1 MRVKIEKLDH
11 FGRGICYIDGKICF
25 VEDTLPGEDVKIK
38 ITLEKKKYMLGRVK
52 DFYSVSSDRVDDLC
66 PYKDKCGRCDLS
78 HLSYKMENEY
88 KCLKVKEILKKYA
101 DVDEVLVEDV
111 SFGEEYNYRNKIT
124 LHGDHNIIGYYK
136 KNSNDIVPINKC
148 LLVDEKINHIIN
160 VINMMSSDNEYKD
173 IIIRVSNDSEEV
185 LISITGKVK
194 GYEVLEDLCDS
205 LIINDEVIKGE
216 RCIMSFIGE
225 KKFIISDK
233 GFFQVNKT
241 LTERL
246 YNEVLNIVKEVKPK
260 KVLDLYCGCGT
271 IGIYISDYVDEV
283 VGVEVFKESIENAK
297 KNKKL
302 NNCHNIRFICD
313 KVENVIDNI
322 KDNTDLVIVDPPR
335 GGLDKTSIDVLL
347 SMNVNNLVYVSC
359 DPVTLARDIKLLKEK
374 YDVVSVKPFNM
385 FSKTYHVEC
394 VCLLK
399 AK

>member
-25 VEDTLPGEDVKIK
+25 VEDTLPGEEVKVK
-38 ITLEKKKYMLGRVK
+38 ITLEKKKYMLGKVK

-66 PYKDKCGRCDLS
+66 PYKDKCGGCDLS

-111 SFGEEYNYRNKIT
+111 SFGDEYDYRNKIT

-205 LIINDEVIKGE
+205 LIINNEVIKGE
-216 RCIMSFIGE
+216 RTIMSFIGE

-347 SMNVNNLVYVSC
+347 GMNVNNLVYVSC

-374 YDVVSVKPFNM
+374 YDVVSIKPFNM

>member
-25 VEDTLPGEDVKIK
+25 VEDTLPGEEVKVK

-52 DFYSVSSDRVDDLC
+52 DFYSVSFDRVTEVC
-66 PYKDKCGRCDLS
+66 SYKDKCGGCDLS

-101 DVDEVLVEDV
+101 DVDDVLVEDV

-173 IIIRVSNDSEEV
+173 IIIRVSNDGEEV

-205 LIINDEVIKGE
+205 LIINDEVVKGE

-347 SMNVNNLVYVSC
+347 DMNVNNLVYVSC

>member
-66 PYKDKCGRCDLS
+66 PYKDKCGGCDLS

-374 YDVVSVKPFNM
+374 YDVVSIKPFNM

>member
-52 DFYSVSSDRVDDLC
+52 DFYSVSSARVDDVC
-66 PYKDKCGRCDLS
+66 PYKDKCGGCDLS

>member
-1 MRVKIEKLDH
+1 MQ
-11 FGRGICYIDGKICF
+11 Y
-25 VEDTLPGEDVKIK
+25 
-38 ITLEKKKYMLGRVK
+38 
-52 DFYSVSSDRVDDLC
+52 FYSVSFDRVDELC
-66 PYKDKCGRCDLS
+66 PYKDKCGGCDLS

-194 GYEVLEDLCDS
+194 GYEALEDLCDS

-246 YNEVLNIVKEVKPK
+246 YNEVLSIVKEVKPK

-297 KNKKL
+297 RNKKL

-347 SMNVNNLVYVSC
+347 SMNVNNLIYVSC

-374 YDVVSVKPFNM
+374 YDVVSIKPFNM

>member
-25 VEDTLPGEDVKIK
+25 VENTLPGEDVKIK
-38 ITLEKKKYMLGRVK
+38 INLEKKKYMLGSVK
-52 DFYSVSSDRVDDLC
+52 DFYSVSPDRVDDVC
-66 PYKDKCGRCDLS
+66 PYKDKCGGCDLS
-78 HLSYKMENEY
+78 HLSYKKENEY

-173 IIIRVSNDSEEV
+173 IVIRVSNDSEEV

-216 RCIMSFIGE
+216 RTIMSFIGE

-302 NNCHNIRFICD
+302 NNCNNIRFICD

-374 YDVVSVKPFNM
+374 YDVVSIKPFNM

>member
-52 DFYSVSSDRVDDLC
+52 DFYCVSSARVDDVC
-66 PYKDKCGRCDLS
+66 PYKDKCGGCDLS

-374 YDVVSVKPFNM
+374 YDVVSIKPFNM

>member
-11 FGRGICYIDGKICF
+11 FGRGICYVDGKICF

-66 PYKDKCGRCDLS
+66 PYKDKCGGCDLS

-283 VGVEVFKESIENAK
+283 IGVEVFKESIENAK

>member
-25 VEDTLPGEDVKIK
+25 VEDTLPGEEVKVK
-38 ITLEKKKYMLGRVK
+38 ITLEKKKYMLGTVK
-52 DFYSVSSDRVDDLC
+52 DFYSVSPDRVDDVC
-66 PYKDKCGRCDLS
+66 PYKDKCGGCDLS
-78 HLSYKMENEY
+78 HLSYKKENEY

-148 LLVDEKINHIIN
+148 LLVDRKINHIIN

-205 LIINDEVIKGE
+205 LIINDEVVKGE
-216 RCIMSFIGE
+216 RTIMSFIGE

-283 VGVEVFKESIENAK
+283 IGVEVFKESIENAK

-302 NNCHNIRFICD
+302 NNCNNIRFICD

-335 GGLDKTSIDVLL
+335 GGLDNTSIDVLL

-374 YDVVSVKPFNM
+374 YDVVSIKPFNM
-385 FSKTYHVEC
+385 FSRTYHVEC

>member
-25 VEDTLPGEDVKIK
+25 VENTLPGEDVKIK
-38 ITLEKKKYMLGRVK
+38 INLEKKKYILGRVK
-52 DFYSVSSDRVDDLC
+52 DFYSVSSDRVDDVC
-66 PYKDKCGRCDLS
+66 PYKDKCGGCDLS
-78 HLSYKMENEY
+78 HLSYKKENEY
-88 KCLKVKEILKKYA
+88 KCLKVKEILRKYA

-173 IIIRVSNDSEEV
+173 IVIRVSNDSEEV

-216 RCIMSFIGE
+216 RTIMSFIGE

-302 NNCHNIRFICD
+302 NNCNNIRFICD

-335 GGLDKTSIDVLL
+335 GGLDTTSVNVLL

-374 YDVVSVKPFNM
+374 YDVISIKPFNM
-385 FSKTYHVEC
+385 FSRTYHVEC

>member
-25 VEDTLPGEDVKIK
+25 VENTLPGEDVKIK
-38 ITLEKKKYMLGRVK
+38 INLEKKKYMLGSVK
-52 DFYSVSSDRVDDLC
+52 DFYSVSSDRVDDVC
-66 PYKDKCGRCDLS
+66 PYKDKCGGCDLS
-78 HLSYKMENEY
+78 HLSYKKENEY

-173 IIIRVSNDSEEV
+173 IVIRVSNDSEEV

-216 RCIMSFIGE
+216 RTIMSFIGE
-225 KKFIISDK
+225 KRFIISDK

-302 NNCHNIRFICD
+302 NNCNNIRCICD

-335 GGLDKTSIDVLL
+335 GGLDNTSIDVLL

-374 YDVVSVKPFNM
+374 YDVISIKPFNM
-385 FSKTYHVEC
+385 FSRTYHVEC

>member
-25 VEDTLPGEDVKIK
+25 VEDTLPGEEVKVK
-38 ITLEKKKYMLGRVK
+38 ITLEKKKYMLGKVK

-66 PYKDKCGRCDLS
+66 PYKDKCGGCDLS

-111 SFGEEYNYRNKIT
+111 SFGDEYDYRNKIT

-173 IIIRVSNDSEEV
+173 IVIRVSNDGEEV
-185 LISITGKVK
+185 LISITGKIK

-205 LIINDEVIKGE
+205 LIINDEVVKGE

-347 SMNVNNLVYVSC
+347 GMNVNNLVYVSC

-374 YDVVSVKPFNM
+374 YDVVSIKPFNM

>member
-25 VEDTLPGEDVKIK
+25 VEDTLPGEEVKVK
-38 ITLEKKKYMLGRVK
+38 ITLEKKKYMLGTVK
-52 DFYSVSSDRVDDLC
+52 DFYSVSPDRVDDVC
-66 PYKDKCGRCDLS
+66 PYKDKCGGCDLS
-78 HLSYKMENEY
+78 HLSYKKENEY

-205 LIINDEVIKGE
+205 LIINDEVVKGE
-216 RCIMSFIGE
+216 RTIMSFIGE

>member
-25 VEDTLPGEDVKIK
+25 VEDTLPGEEVKVK
-38 ITLEKKKYMLGRVK
+38 ITLEKKKYMLGKVK
-52 DFYSVSSDRVDDLC
+52 DFYSVSSDRVDDVC
-66 PYKDKCGRCDLS
+66 PYKDKCGGCDLS

-111 SFGEEYNYRNKIT
+111 SFGDEYNYRNKIT

-173 IIIRVSNDSEEV
+173 IVIRVSNDGEEV
-185 LISITGKVK
+185 LISITGKIK

-205 LIINDEVIKGE
+205 LIINDEVVKGE

-347 SMNVNNLVYVSC
+347 GMNVNNLVYVSC

-374 YDVVSVKPFNM
+374 YDVVSIKPFNM

-394 VCLLK
+394 VCLLN

>member
-25 VEDTLPGEDVKIK
+25 VENTLPGEDVKIK
-38 ITLEKKKYMLGRVK
+38 INLEKKKYILGRVK
-52 DFYSVSSDRVDDLC
+52 DFYSVSSDRVDDVC
-66 PYKDKCGRCDLS
+66 PYKDKCGGCDLS
-78 HLSYKMENEY
+78 HLSYKKENEY

-205 LIINDEVIKGE
+205 LIINNEVIKGE
-216 RCIMSFIGE
+216 RTIMSFIGE
-225 KKFIISDK
+225 KRFIISDK

-302 NNCHNIRFICD
+302 NNCNNIRFICD

-335 GGLDKTSIDVLL
+335 GGLDITSVNVLL

-374 YDVVSVKPFNM
+374 YDVVSIKPFNM

>member
-25 VEDTLPGEDVKIK
+25 VENTLPGEDVKIK
-38 ITLEKKKYMLGRVK
+38 INLEKKKYILGRVK
-52 DFYSVSSDRVDDLC
+52 DFYSVSPDRVDDVC
-66 PYKDKCGRCDLS
+66 PYKDKCGGCDLS
-78 HLSYKMENEY
+78 HLSYKKENEY
-88 KCLKVKEILKKYA
+88 KCLKVKEILRKYA

-173 IIIRVSNDSEEV
+173 IVIRVSNDSEEV

-216 RCIMSFIGE
+216 RTIMSFIGE

-297 KNKKL
+297 KNKRL
-302 NNCHNIRFICD
+302 NNCNNIRFICD
-313 KVENVIDNI
+313 KVEHVIDNI

>member
-1 MRVKIEKLDH
+1 MRAKIEKLDH
-11 FGRGICYIDGKICF
+11 FGRGICYVDGKICF
-25 VEDTLPGEDVKIK
+25 VEDTLPGEEVKIK

-52 DFYSVSSDRVDDLC
+52 DFYNVSSDRVDDVC
-66 PYKDKCGRCDLS
+66 PYKDKCGGCDLS

-233 GFFQVNKT
+233 GFFQINKT

-283 VGVEVFKESIENAK
+283 VGVEVFKESIESAK

>member
-25 VEDTLPGEDVKIK
+25 VEDTLPGEEVKIK

-52 DFYSVSSDRVDDLC
+52 DFYNVSSDRVDDLC
-66 PYKDKCGRCDLS
+66 PYKDKCGGCDLS

>member
-25 VEDTLPGEDVKIK
+25 VENTLPGEDVKIK
-38 ITLEKKKYMLGRVK
+38 INLEKKKYILGRVK
-52 DFYSVSSDRVDDLC
+52 DFYSVSPDRVDDVC
-66 PYKDKCGRCDLS
+66 PYKDKCGGCDLS
-78 HLSYKMENEY
+78 HLSYKKENEY

-124 LHGDHNIIGYYK
+124 LHGNHNIIGYYK

-173 IIIRVSNDSEEV
+173 IVIRVSNDSEEV

-205 LIINDEVIKGE
+205 LIINNEVIKGE
-216 RCIMSFIGE
+216 RTIMSFIGE

-302 NNCHNIRFICD
+302 NNCNNIRFICD

-335 GGLDKTSIDVLL
+335 GGLDITSVNVLL

-374 YDVVSVKPFNM
+374 YDVISIKPFNM
-385 FSKTYHVEC
+385 FSRTYHVEC

>member
-25 VEDTLPGEDVKIK
+25 VEDTLPGEEVKVK
-38 ITLEKKKYMLGRVK
+38 ITLEKKKYMLGTVK
-52 DFYSVSSDRVDDLC
+52 DFYSVSPDRVDDVC
-66 PYKDKCGRCDLS
+66 PYKDKCGGCDLS
-78 HLSYKMENEY
+78 HLSYKKENEY

-148 LLVDEKINHIIN
+148 LLVDRKINHIIN

-205 LIINDEVIKGE
+205 LIINDEVVKGE
-216 RCIMSFIGE
+216 RTIMSFIGE

-233 GFFQVNKT
+233 GFFQVNKI

-283 VGVEVFKESIENAK
+283 IGVEVFKESIENAK

-302 NNCHNIRFICD
+302 NNCNNIRFICD

-335 GGLDKTSIDVLL
+335 GGLDNTSIDVLL

-374 YDVVSVKPFNM
+374 YDVVSIKPFNM

>member
-25 VEDTLPGEDVKIK
+25 VENTLPGEDVKIK
-38 ITLEKKKYMLGRVK
+38 INLEKKKYILGSVK
-52 DFYSVSSDRVDDLC
+52 DFYSVSPDRVDDVC
-66 PYKDKCGRCDLS
+66 PYKDKCGGCDLS
-78 HLSYKMENEY
+78 HLSYKKENEY

-205 LIINDEVIKGE
+205 LIINNEVVKGE
-216 RCIMSFIGE
+216 RTIMSFIGE

-302 NNCHNIRFICD
+302 NNCNNIRFICD

-335 GGLDKTSIDVLL
+335 GGLDTTSVNVLL

-374 YDVVSVKPFNM
+374 YNVVSIKPFNM
-385 FSKTYHVEC
+385 FSRTYHVEC

>member
-25 VEDTLPGEDVKIK
+25 VEDTLPGEEVKIK
-38 ITLEKKKYMLGRVK
+38 ITLEKKKYMLGTVK
-52 DFYSVSSDRVDDLC
+52 DFYSVSPDRVDDVC
-66 PYKDKCGRCDLS
+66 PYKDKCGGCDLS

-148 LLVDEKINHIIN
+148 LLVDRKINHIIN

-205 LIINDEVIKGE
+205 LIINDEVVKGE
-216 RCIMSFIGE
+216 RTIMSFIGE

-283 VGVEVFKESIENAK
+283 IGVEVFKESIENAK

-335 GGLDKTSIDVLL
+335 GGLDNTSIDVLL

-374 YDVVSVKPFNM
+374 YDVVSIKPFNM

>member
-25 VEDTLPGEDVKIK
+25 VENTLPGEDVKIK
-38 ITLEKKKYMLGRVK
+38 INLEKKKYILGRVK
-52 DFYSVSSDRVDDLC
+52 DFYSVSSDRVDDVC
-66 PYKDKCGRCDLS
+66 PYKDKCGGCDLS
-78 HLSYKMENEY
+78 HLSYKKENEY

-205 LIINDEVIKGE
+205 LIINNEVIKGE
-216 RCIMSFIGE
+216 RTIMSFIGE
-225 KKFIISDK
+225 KRFIISDK

-302 NNCHNIRFICD
+302 NNCSNIRFICD

-335 GGLDKTSIDVLL
+335 GGLDITSVNVLL

-374 YDVVSVKPFNM
+374 YDVISIKPFNM
-385 FSKTYHVEC
+385 FSRTYHVEC

>member
-25 VEDTLPGEDVKIK
+25 VEDTLPGEEVKVK
-38 ITLEKKKYMLGRVK
+38 ITLEKKKYMLGTVK
-52 DFYSVSSDRVDDLC
+52 DFYSVSPDRVDDVC
-66 PYKDKCGRCDLS
+66 PYKDKCGGCDLS
-78 HLSYKMENEY
+78 HLSYKKENEY

-148 LLVDEKINHIIN
+148 LLVDRKINHIIN

-205 LIINDEVIKGE
+205 LIINDEVVKGE
-216 RCIMSFIGE
+216 RTIMSFIGE

-283 VGVEVFKESIENAK
+283 IGVEVFKESIENAK

-302 NNCHNIRFICD
+302 NNCNNIRFICD

-335 GGLDKTSIDVLL
+335 GGLDNTSIDVLL

-374 YDVVSVKPFNM
+374 YDVVSIKPFNM

>member
-25 VEDTLPGEDVKIK
+25 VEDTLPGEEVKVK
-38 ITLEKKKYMLGRVK
+38 ITLEKKKYMLGTVK
-52 DFYSVSSDRVDDLC
+52 DFYTVSSDRVTEMC
-66 PYKDKCGRCDLS
+66 PYKDKCGGCDLS
-78 HLSYKMENEY
+78 HLSYKKENEY

-205 LIINDEVIKGE
+205 LIINDEVVKGE
-216 RCIMSFIGE
+216 RTIMSFIGE

-283 VGVEVFKESIENAK
+283 IGVEVFKESIENAK

-302 NNCHNIRFICD
+302 NNCNNIRFICD

-374 YDVVSVKPFNM
+374 YDVVSIKPFNM

>member
-25 VEDTLPGEDVKIK
+25 VEDTLPGEEVKVK
-38 ITLEKKKYMLGRVK
+38 ITLEKKKYMLGKVK
-52 DFYSVSSDRVDDLC
+52 DFYSVSSDRVDDVC
-66 PYKDKCGRCDLS
+66 PYKDKCGGCDLS

>member
-11 FGRGICYIDGKICF
+11 FGRGICYVDGKICF
-25 VEDTLPGEDVKIK
+25 VEDTLPGEEVKIK

-52 DFYSVSSDRVDDLC
+52 DFYNVSSDRVDDVC
-66 PYKDKCGRCDLS
+66 PYKDKCGGCDLS

>member
-25 VEDTLPGEDVKIK
+25 VEDTLPGEEVKVK
-38 ITLEKKKYMLGRVK
+38 ITLEKKKYMLGKVK

-66 PYKDKCGRCDLS
+66 PYKDKCGGCDLS

-111 SFGEEYNYRNKIT
+111 SFGDEYDYRNKIT

-173 IIIRVSNDSEEV
+173 IVIRVSNDGEEV
-185 LISITGKVK
+185 LISITGKIK

-205 LIINDEVIKGE
+205 LIINDEVVKGE

-260 KVLDLYCGCGT
+260 KVIDLYCGCGT

-347 SMNVNNLVYVSC
+347 GMNVNNLVYVSC

-374 YDVVSVKPFNM
+374 YDVVSIKPFNM

-394 VCLLK
+394 VCLLN

>member
-25 VEDTLPGEDVKIK
+25 VEDTLPGEEVKVK

-52 DFYSVSSDRVDDLC
+52 DFYSVSSDRVDDVC
-66 PYKDKCGRCDLS
+66 PYKDKCGGCDLS

-173 IIIRVSNDSEEV
+173 IIIRVSNDSEEI

-347 SMNVNNLVYVSC
+347 SMNVNNLIYVSC

>member
-52 DFYSVSSDRVDDLC
+52 DFYSVSSARVDELC
-66 PYKDKCGRCDLS
+66 PYKDKCGGCDLS

-374 YDVVSVKPFNM
+374 YDVVSIKPFNM

>member
-25 VEDTLPGEDVKIK
+25 VEDTLPGEEVKVK
-38 ITLEKKKYMLGRVK
+38 ITLEKKKYMLGTVK
-52 DFYSVSSDRVDDLC
+52 DFYSVSPDRVDDVC
-66 PYKDKCGRCDLS
+66 PYKDKCGGCDLS
-78 HLSYKMENEY
+78 HLSYKKENEY

-111 SFGEEYNYRNKIT
+111 SFGDEYNYRNKIT

-148 LLVDEKINHIIN
+148 LLVDKKINHIIN

-205 LIINDEVIKGE
+205 LIINDEVVKGE
-216 RCIMSFIGE
+216 RTIMSFIGE

-283 VGVEVFKESIENAK
+283 IGVEVFKESIENAK

-302 NNCHNIRFICD
+302 NNCNNIRFICD

-335 GGLDKTSIDVLL
+335 GGLDNTSIDVLL

-374 YDVVSVKPFNM
+374 YDVVSIKPFNM

>member
-25 VEDTLPGEDVKIK
+25 VEDTLPGEEVKIK

-52 DFYSVSSDRVDDLC
+52 DFYSISSDRVDDVC
-66 PYKDKCGRCDLS
+66 PYKDKCGGCDLS

-185 LISITGKVK
+185 LISITGKVN

-283 VGVEVFKESIENAK
+283 IGVEVFKESIENAK

-335 GGLDKTSIDVLL
+335 GGLDKISIDVLL

>member
-25 VEDTLPGEDVKIK
+25 VEDTLPGEEVKIK
-38 ITLEKKKYMLGRVK
+38 IILEKKKYMLGRVK
-52 DFYSVSSDRVDDLC
+52 DFYSVSSDRVDDVC
-66 PYKDKCGRCDLS
+66 PYKDKCGGCDLS

-205 LIINDEVIKGE
+205 LIINDEVVKGE
-216 RCIMSFIGE
+216 RCILSFIGE

-347 SMNVNNLVYVSC
+347 SMNVNNLIYVSC

>member
-25 VEDTLPGEDVKIK
+25 VENTLPGEDVKIK
-38 ITLEKKKYMLGRVK
+38 INLEKKKYILGSVK
-52 DFYSVSSDRVDDLC
+52 DFYSVSPDRVDDVC
-66 PYKDKCGRCDLS
+66 PYKDKCGGCDLS
-78 HLSYKMENEY
+78 HLSYKKENEY
-88 KCLKVKEILKKYA
+88 KCLKVKEILRKYA

-205 LIINDEVIKGE
+205 LIINNEVVKGE
-216 RCIMSFIGE
+216 RTIMSFIGE
-225 KKFIISDK
+225 KRFIISDK

-302 NNCHNIRFICD
+302 NNCNNIRFICD

-335 GGLDKTSIDVLL
+335 GGLDTTSVNVLL
-347 SMNVNNLVYVSC
+347 GMNVNNLVYVSC

-374 YDVVSVKPFNM
+374 YNVVSIKPFNM
-385 FSKTYHVEC
+385 FSRTYHVEC

>member
-25 VEDTLPGEDVKIK
+25 VEDTLPGEEVKIK
-38 ITLEKKKYMLGRVK
+38 IILEKKKYMLGRVK
-52 DFYSVSSDRVDDLC
+52 DFYSISSDRVDDLC
-66 PYKDKCGRCDLS
+66 PYKDKCGGCDLS

-160 VINMMSSDNEYKD
+160 VINMMNSDNEYKD

-216 RCIMSFIGE
+216 RCILSFIGE

-283 VGVEVFKESIENAK
+283 IGVEVFKESIENAK

-347 SMNVNNLVYVSC
+347 SMNVNNLIYVSC

>member
-52 DFYSVSSDRVDDLC
+52 DFYSVSSDRVDDVC
-66 PYKDKCGRCDLS
+66 PYKDKCGGCDLS

-111 SFGEEYNYRNKIT
+111 SFGEEYNYRNKIA
-124 LHGDHNIIGYYK
+124 LHGDHNVIGYYK

-160 VINMMSSDNEYKD
+160 VINMMGSDNEYKD